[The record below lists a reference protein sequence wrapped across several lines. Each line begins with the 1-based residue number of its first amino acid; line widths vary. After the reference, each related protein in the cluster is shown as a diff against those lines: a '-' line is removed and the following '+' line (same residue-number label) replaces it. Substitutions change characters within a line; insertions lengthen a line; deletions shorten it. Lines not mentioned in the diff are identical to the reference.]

1 MRASHISSLLAL
13 CFVVSQAAQAA
24 DIEPDPQFHGVPL
37 GALAA
42 AGTALT
48 IALVS
53 FGLWLR
59 KRALA
64 RTSGA

>member
-1 MRASHISSLLAL
+1 MRASQISSLLAL
-13 CFVVSQAAQAA
+13 CFMVSQAAQAA

-37 GALAA
+37 GALAV
-42 AGTALT
+42 AGSALT